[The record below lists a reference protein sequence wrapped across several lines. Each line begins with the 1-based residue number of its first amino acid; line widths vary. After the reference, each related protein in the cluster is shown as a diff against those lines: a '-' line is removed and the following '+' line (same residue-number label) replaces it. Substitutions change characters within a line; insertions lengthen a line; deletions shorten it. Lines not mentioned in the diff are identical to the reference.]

1 MAELSVGAAG
11 LPPVLDAGAGG
22 LGKLRD
28 AILMKMALEGKPFQA
43 ARREAAEEAAAR
55 GEAEP
60 QGVEADLEATR
71 VEGSAVR
78 VEVTTA
84 DFTLSIEA
92 VHVEA
97 ASVSVRRR
105 AAAEAAPKDPLVVDL
120 EGGGPRTTGAGGA
133 RAFDLAGDGRVAPT
147 SFVTGGSAF
156 LALDRN
162 GNGAVDDGGELFGDQ
177 HGAADGFAE
186 LARFDDNADGVIDG
200 RDAVYGRLELLY
212 GSGARTS
219 LASGGVVSI
228 LLDAPVSGAVTA
240 SGDTVLRAGRAAL
253 GGGGSAGVYAMGLRT
268 FDALA

>member
-1 MAELSVGAAG
+1 MAELSV
-11 LPPVLDAGAGG
+11 DAGAGG
-22 LGKLRD
+22 LGRLRD
-28 AILMKMALEGKPFQA
+28 AILMKVALEGKSFQA

-55 GEAEP
+55 GEAPAAE
-60 QGVEADLEATR
+60 EDLEVSTLEA
-71 VEGSAVR
+71 SAVR
-78 VEVTTA
+78 VEVATA

-92 VHVEA
+92 VRVEA
-97 ASVSVRRR
+97 SSLSVRRK
-105 AAAEAAPKDPLVVDL
+105 AEAPPKDPLVVDL

-133 RAFDLAGDGRVAPT
+133 RAFDLGGDGRVAPT

-162 GNGAVDDGGELFGDQ
+162 GNGSIDDGRELFGDQ

-228 LLDAPVSGAVTA
+228 GLDAPASGAVTA

-253 GGGGSAGVYAMGLRT
+253 GGGGSAGIYAMGLRT